1 MSNDTRIRVASD
13 TSKNQSLIR
22 LQQRQIDE
30 LEGEI
35 SDLEETINKVEHAIS
50 KASETQNVVE
60 LTRLGQTYESLQLEL
75 AEKWKELG
83 G

>member
-1 MSNDTRIRVASD
+1 MRVVSD
-13 TSKNQSLIR
+13 SSKNQSLIR

-30 LEGEI
+30 LEEEI
-35 SDLEETINKVEHAIS
+35 SELEESINKIEYAIS
-50 KASETQNVVE
+50 EASETQNVVE
-60 LTRLGQTYESLQLEL
+60 LTRLGQTYESLQVEL